1 LKALL
6 FFLSLLVSHHGFTQ
20 LKTPAQFLGYPI
32 GTKVTPH
39 WKVVDYF
46 NHVAEQVPNNV
57 KMQRYGQSNEGRPLY
72 LSFVSSEKNIS
83 NLESIRKN
91 NLSLTQGKQ
100 DQSSQKGHPAIIWMS
115 YNVHG
120 NEISSAE
127 AAMLTIYDLVD
138 PNNTKSKT
146 SLEKTIVILDP
157 CLNPD
162 GTERYIN
169 WFNGILGKNYN
180 PSTFA
185 RERYEP
191 WPGGRYNHY
200 YFDLN
205 RDWAWQTQVESQQRL
220 AVYNS
225 WYPHI
230 HVDFHEQGIN
240 SPYYF
245 PPAAEPFHEVI
256 TPWQRSF
263 QGMIGAHNAR
273 YFDEKGWL
281 YFTKESFDL
290 FYPSYGDTY
299 PTYSGAIGMTY
310 EQAGNTA
317 GGLGVLTNN
326 MDTLTLVDRA
336 KHHHASGI
344 NAVEV
349 VSQHATEVVKQF
361 SDFFR
366 DASSGKLSSYK
377 SYVVQYKERDHS
389 KLLALQELLHKNDIN
404 YYAGS
409 GVVKGYDYA
418 TKKERS
424 HNLSKRDMLIPANQA
439 KAALIRVL
447 FEPEAKLVDSVT
459 YDITSWSIP
468 YVFGVD
474 AIASMEPFT
483 KRTAYPTDSIKN
495 KPSTSYGYAIK
506 WEGFSS
512 AQFVAELLQSK
523 MQLKTCEEPFTANNV
538 EFPRGSVIILSHAN
552 AKVPEFLRKLTSVA
566 DKYQVHLHAL
576 TSGIVEKGKDFGS
589 SKVRSLKAPKII
601 MFAGEG
607 LRAMSVGEV
616 WHYFDQQLDYPITL
630 VNLADIN
637 RVKWSEVDALILP
650 NGNYAF
656 LKDKAQADKLGEWV
670 RAGGKVIALESAV
683 DQVREMSWTKLAAIK
698 KDTTD
703 KKKTPVLPRYA
714 DRVRSEMANN
724 VSGAIY
730 KVTIDKTHPLM
741 YGYDSY
747 YTLKQENKIYPY
759 FKENEGW
766 NVGYVLEDARMSGF
780 VGNKL
785 SKKMQNGLVFA
796 VEPVGRGSV
805 VYLVDNILFRNFWE
819 NGKLILANAL
829 FQLND

>member
-1 LKALL
+1 MRLTILLLTALITQCS
-6 FFLSLLVSHHGFTQ
+6 FAQ
-20 LKTPAQFLGYPI
+20 LKTPEQFLGYAV

-46 NHVAEQVPNNV
+46 LHVAAQAPKNV

-72 LSFVSSEKNIS
+72 LAFVSSEKNIN
-83 NLESIRKN
+83 NLESIRSA
-91 NLSLTQGKQ
+91 NLQLTEGKK
-100 DQSSQKGHPAIIWMS
+100 DQSPTQDHPAIIWMS

-127 AAMLTIYDLVD
+127 AAMLTVYDLAN
-138 PNNTKSKT
+138 PNHSKSKT
-146 SLEKTIVILDP
+146 SLEKTVVVLDP

-169 WFNGILGKNYN
+169 WFNGIVGKNYN
-180 PSTFA
+180 ASSFA
-185 RERYEP
+185 RERNEP

-205 RDWAWQTQVESQQRL
+205 RDWAWQTQIETQQRL
-220 AVYNS
+220 AIYNS

-230 HVDFHEQGIN
+230 HIDFHEQGIN

-263 QGMIGAHNAR
+263 QGVIGTHNAH

-317 GGLGVLTNN
+317 GGLGVITNN
-326 MDTLTLVDRA
+326 LDTLTLVDRA
-336 KHHHASGI
+336 KHHHASGM
-344 NAVEV
+344 NAVEIV
-349 VSQHATEVVKQF
+349 AQHASEVVKQF
-361 SDFFR
+361 GAFFT
-366 DASSGKLSSYK
+366 DAASGKLSSYQ
-377 SYVVQYKERDHS
+377 SYVLRYKESDHS
-389 KLLALQELLHKNDIN
+389 KFLALQELLRKNDIN
-404 YYAGS
+404 YYAAS
-409 GVVKGYDYA
+409 GTVKGYDYA
-418 TKKERS
+418 TKKERN
-424 HNLSKRDMLIPANQA
+424 HNLTKRDMLIPGNQA

-474 AIASMEPFT
+474 AIASKEAIAKKTP
-483 KRTAYPTDSIKN
+483 YPTDSLKN
-495 KPSTSYGYAIK
+495 QLHVTYGYAIK
-506 WEGFSS
+506 WDGFSS
-512 AQFVAELLQSK
+512 AQFAAEMLKNK
-523 MQLKTCEEPFTANNV
+523 MQLRTSEEPFTVNGV
-538 EFPRGSVIILSHAN
+538 EFPRGSMVILSHAN
-552 AKVPEFLRKLTSVA
+552 AKIPDFLNKLTVAA
-566 DKYQVHLHAL
+566 DKHQVRLHAI

-589 SKVRSLKAPKII
+589 SKVRSLKAPKIM

-607 LRAMSVGEV
+607 IRAMNVGEV

-630 VNLADIN
+630 VNPADIN
-637 RVKWSEVDALILP
+637 RIKWPEVDALILP

-670 RAGGKVIALESAV
+670 RAGGKIIALESAV
-683 DQVREMSWTKLAAIK
+683 DQVREVSWTKLAAIK
-698 KDTTD
+698 KDSTD
-703 KKKTPVLPRYA
+703 KKKTPVLPIYA

-741 YGYDSY
+741 FGYDTY

-759 FKENEGW
+759 FKDNEGW

-785 SKKMQNGLVFA
+785 SKKMQNGLVFGA
-796 VEPVGRGSV
+796 ESVGRGSI
-805 VYLVDNILFRNFWE
+805 VYLVDNVLFRNFWE

-829 FQLND
+829 FQVND